1 MKIVGSRVI
10 VALLNGTLEFLQLQT
25 FTHGKPVDWNF
36 TCAYRRTHIR
46 TGSAGSI
53 SDRIEFLQVNIS
65 RRLINNFKMFFLR
78 SKTAVKI
85 FIV

>member
-1 MKIVGSRVI
+1 MI

-25 FTHGKPVDWNF
+25 FTHGKPIDWNF

-53 SDRIEFLQVNIS
+53 SDHKEFLQVMSI
-65 RRLINNFKMFFLR
+65 
-78 SKTAVKI
+78 I
-85 FIV
+85 FITFLKFVIVVIALG